1 MYLFVTVIS
10 RLLIL
15 ALLLTHFYGKKSGED
30 GQSSGNNSETP
41 IDVEENDAD
50 LASVVK
56 RRRVTA
62 AQAQEERKQKEKE
75 ERIRY
80 SVTSA
85 EKCHTVFFGYFSTR
99 QMLIIGFYTTLSTT
113 WMDDLRFYVLF
124 NGISVISG
132 R

>member
-1 MYLFVTVIS
+1 MTSYYTYLLVTVIS
-10 RLLIL
+10 RLLL
-15 ALLLTHFYGKKSGED
+15 VALLLTHFYGKKNGED

-80 SVTSA
+80 SISSA
-85 EKCHTVFFGYFSTR
+85 YYYYFLYQIRFALFSFFFLPHIECTVKFGLTLYQFFAVYR
-99 QMLIIGFYTTLSTT
+99 YPP
-113 WMDDLRFYVLF
+113 
-124 NGISVISG
+124 
-132 R
+132 